1 VVEKAMKKVENLLR
15 SVTTV
20 PRSGGML
27 LIKDALLLEHIDTGA
42 WCIYYAGNIK
52 ETDGIYKIMVLAV
65 KATETLSQ

>member
-42 WCIYYAGNIK
+42 
-52 ETDGIYKIMVLAV
+52 
-65 KATETLSQ
+65 